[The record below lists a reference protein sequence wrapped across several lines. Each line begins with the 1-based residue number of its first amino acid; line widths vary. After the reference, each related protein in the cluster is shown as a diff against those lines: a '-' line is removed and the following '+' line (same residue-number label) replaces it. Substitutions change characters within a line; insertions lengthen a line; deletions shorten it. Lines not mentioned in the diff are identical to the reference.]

1 MENKDAIQFDI
12 PHKVH
17 SSYIWLG
24 AIRTFILIFGII
36 IASSPSWI
44 PGVMGIYKA
53 PGVRE
58 KIPLNLTLIIVA
70 VILVFLTSYA
80 IALLYHL
87 LSYKFITY
95 TISKDE
101 FTFKRGIFIKKNVHI
116 PYARIQTV
124 DLTSSFL
131 QRIVGISD
139 VTIDTAGGSSN
150 ARVKIPYVRQT
161 SAEVLRLLVYTLK
174 KVALNEATYEDLEKM
189 LPSISNMLN
198 APSSRSKSASN
209 MLDYLDNVMSEMGSI
224 DGGRGITDVETGS
237 SIGLKNSELILS
249 AITGTHTFA
258 CLGFLV
264 VGIYSF
270 AILQNYI
277 PSGSYTGSDI
287 IIGWFS
293 NTISNNFFVIASI
306 ILAGALTLS
315 WISISVRDAFNYAGF
330 ECRRKG
336 TRLEVEHGLFKHSTQ
351 SVDLDKVQEIKVRQ
365 GFLRQIIGYAS
376 ISALTITSNQS
387 GSDEEKR
394 RTSTGVVLH
403 PFIKLDRVEN
413 VISNILPEFEFNL
426 KTGKRVAGV
435 ALRRS
440 IIRDILIKNI
450 GFWCLVPYAV
460 FYLTYS
466 VFLDD
471 TLAWIVNAQLT
482 SISLVVIP
490 ICASVMFLGLIN
502 AILWYSSSSFD
513 CTEAFIQ
520 VRKGGLHRFFVSIP
534 KRRVQWIYTSI
545 NPFQK
550 RTGTATLNVRS
561 AAGSGGTTTRLI
573 DLTSDDADACLKWIQ
588 PKGRV

>member
-1 MENKDAIQFDI
+1 MENKDVIQFDV

-24 AIRTFILIFGII
+24 AIRSFILIFGII

-44 PGVMGIYKA
+44 PGLMGIYKA
-53 PGVRE
+53 PGVSE
-58 KIPLNLTLIIVA
+58 KISLNLAVIIIA
-70 VILVFLTSYA
+70 VILAIIISYA
-80 IALLYHL
+80 FALLYHL
-87 LSYKFITY
+87 ISYKFITY
-95 TISKDE
+95 TFSKGE
-101 FTFKRGIFIKKNVHI
+101 LTLKRGVFIKKNVHI

-131 QRIVGISD
+131 QRIVGVSD

-161 SAEVLRLLVYTLK
+161 SAEVLRLLVYILK

-198 APSSRSKSASN
+198 EPSSRSKSASN

-224 DGGRGITDVETGS
+224 DGGRGITDAETDA
-237 SIGLKNSELILS
+237 SIGLKNSELIFS

-306 ILAGALTLS
+306 ILAGALILS

-336 TRLEVEHGLFKHSTQ
+336 TRLEVEHGLFQHSTQ
-351 SVDLDKVQEIKVRQ
+351 SVDLDKIQEIKVKQ
-365 GFLRQIIGYAS
+365 GFLRQLLGYAS
-376 ISALTITSNQS
+376 ISALTITSNQT
-387 GSDEEKR
+387 GSNEEKR

-403 PFIKLDRVEN
+403 PFIKLDRVEG
-413 VISNILPEFEFNL
+413 VISNILPEFEFSL
-426 KTGKRVAGV
+426 KTGKRVARV

-440 IIRDILIKNI
+440 IIRDTIIKNF
-450 GFWCLVPYAV
+450 GFWCLVLYAA
-460 FYLTYS
+460 FYLTYN
-466 VFLDD
+466 VFIDG
-471 TLAWIVNAQLT
+471 TLAFMLNAQLN

-490 ICASVMFLGLIN
+490 ICLAIMILGMIN

-520 VRKGGLHRFFVSIP
+520 VRRGGLHRFFVTIP

-545 NPFQK
+545 NPFQE
-550 RTGTATLNVRS
+550 RAGTVTLNIRS

-573 DLTSDDADACLKWIQ
+573 DLMSVDAGACLNWI
-588 PKGRV
+588 KSKDTA